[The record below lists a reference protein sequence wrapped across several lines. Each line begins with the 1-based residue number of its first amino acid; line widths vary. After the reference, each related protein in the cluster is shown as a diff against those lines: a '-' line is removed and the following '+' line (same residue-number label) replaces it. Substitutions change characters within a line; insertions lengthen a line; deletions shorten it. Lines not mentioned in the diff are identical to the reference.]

1 MKQLEHMKE
10 QLVSLVSNQLS
21 HADTANTKEL
31 GEAVDMIKDL
41 AETIYYCTITEAMEK
56 SEKEGN
62 SKHEEVHHRYYD
74 YVPMRDMDR
83 RYGRMYYDPATN
95 YNTPMYYDESVTNPV
110 HYAAYSDGR
119 YNATAEMRDSR
130 EGRSPASRRTYMESK
145 ELHQPKEKKM
155 KDLENYMRELSQDIT
170 EMIRDASPEE
180 KQLLQTKISTL
191 ANKIV

>member
-83 RYGRMYYDPATN
+83 RYGRMYYDPATT
-95 YNTPMYYDESVTNPV
+95 YNIPMYYDESVTNPT
-110 HYAAYSDGR
+110 YSDGR

-145 ELHQPKEKKM
+145 ELHQPVFQRGLKER
-155 KDLENYMRELSQDIT
+155 Y
-170 EMIRDASPEE
+170 
-180 KQLLQTKISTL
+180 
-191 ANKIV
+191 